1 MLYHAY
7 EARRHL
13 LEPLYRLSAG
23 AASALSQLPEPVG
36 STLPARTSRAL
47 AELVTTL
54 NITHER
60 PAFEIDGVLIDGHRV
75 RVREQPVLSTPFA
88 TLQRFAKELDQ
99 VQPAVLVVPGLAG
112 HFATLVRGTVET
124 MLPDHDV
131 YVADWHNAR
140 DVPAAA
146 GRFGLDEFVEHL
158 ILFLEEIG
166 PGVHLMA
173 VCQPCV
179 PALAATAIMSEDDH
193 PATPASLVLIAGPVD
208 ARVNPG
214 PINRFAAKQS
224 LDRLERSVITTVPW
238 PHPGHGR
245 RVYPGFLQVLGFM
258 GMDPR
263 RHLSAFAGMFSDIAQ
278 DRGSPDRTRSFY
290 KEYFAVLDIAAE
302 FYLDTAQTV
311 FQDHRL
317 ARGRLR
323 WRGRKVDPAHIRSAL
338 LTIEGQNDE
347 LCPPGQTKA
356 AHALCLGIPPSA
368 RAHHLQEGV
377 GHYGIF
383 SGTRFQREVYPRI
396 RGFIAEHHETR
407 EGRRRSLSAVRSA
420 TP

>member
-7 EARRHL
+7 EARRQL
-13 LEPLYRLSAG
+13 LSPLHRMSSG
-23 AASALSQLPEPVG
+23 ASSVLSQVPEPVA
-36 STLPARTSRAL
+36 SILPVRTGRAL
-47 AELVTTL
+47 AELLATL
-54 NITHER
+54 NVTHER
-60 PAFEIDGVLIDGHRV
+60 PDFGIDSVITDGQRV
-75 RVREQPVLSTPFA
+75 PVRERAVLSTPFA
-88 TLQRFAKELDQ
+88 TLQHFAKEVERDE
-99 VQPAVLVVPGLAG
+99 PAVLIVPGLAG

-140 DVPAAA
+140 DVPAPA

-166 PGVHLMA
+166 TGAHLMA

-193 PATPASLVLIAGPVD
+193 PAIPASLVLMAGPVD
-208 ARVNPG
+208 ARIRPG
-214 PINRFAAKQS
+214 RINRFAAEQS
-224 LDRLERSVITTVPW
+224 LERLERSVITTVPW
-238 PHPGHGR
+238 PYPGHGR

-263 RHLSAFAGMFSDIAQ
+263 RHLSAFAGLFSDVAQ
-278 DRGSPDRTRSFY
+278 GRDSAKRTRSFY
-290 KEYFAVLDIAAE
+290 REYFAVLDIAAE
-302 FYLDTAQTV
+302 FYLDTARAV
-311 FQDHRL
+311 FQDHDL
-317 ARGRLR
+317 ALGRLE
-323 WRGRKVDPAHIRSAL
+323 WRGRKVEPAHIRTSL
-338 LTIEGQNDE
+338 LTVEAENDE
-347 LCPPGQTKA
+347 MCPPGQTEA
-356 AHALCLGIPPSA
+356 AHALCVGIPPRH

-396 RGFIAEHHETR
+396 RAFIAEHHGHTER
-407 EGRRRSLSAVRSA
+407 ENAARVPVR
-420 TP
+420 